1 MGFRSV
7 IRTFVP
13 SMKTIYLEKL
23 TKSLEPCVATIG
35 FFDGV
40 HLGHRHI
47 INKVVETARRE
58 NLLSTVVTFDR
69 HPRQVLCPDW
79 HPQLLSTLKE
89 KTELLS
95 QTGIDQL
102 VVLSFDESMAALS
115 AYDFMDKVL
124 LQQLGVKILV
134 TGYDNHFG
142 HRQAGITEGFDD
154 YVRYGHEMGMKVL
167 QGDPFDA
174 GAVRVSS
181 SKVRNLLMEGRVEL
195 ATECLGRPYI
205 LTGTVVSGE
214 HIGTGMGY
222 PTANLQLTDAN
233 KLIPAAGAY
242 AVSVF
247 TEGSF
252 TPKFG
257 MMNIGSRPTFGGT
270 HQTLEVHILH
280 FADNVYNQQLTVSFI
295 SRLRSEM
302 KFESREALMN
312 QLETDACQAEKIL
325 NQAQQL

>member
-1 MGFRSV
+1 
-7 IRTFVP
+7 
-13 SMKTIYLEKL
+13 
-23 TKSLEPCVATIG
+23 
-35 FFDGV
+35 
-40 HLGHRHI
+40 
-47 INKVVETARRE
+47 
-58 NLLSTVVTFDR
+58 
-69 HPRQVLCPDW
+69 
-79 HPQLLSTLKE
+79 
-89 KTELLS
+89 
-95 QTGIDQL
+95 
-102 VVLSFDESMAALS
+102 
-115 AYDFMDKVL
+115 
-124 LQQLGVKILV
+124 
-134 TGYDNHFG
+134 
-142 HRQAGITEGFDD
+142 
-154 YVRYGHEMGMKVL
+154 
-167 QGDPFDA
+167 
-174 GAVRVSS
+174 
-181 SKVRNLLMEGRVEL
+181 
-195 ATECLGRPYI
+195 
-205 LTGTVVSGE
+205 
-214 HIGTGMGY
+214 MGY

-247 TEGSF
+247 TEGSS